1 MAESTAIDKSS
12 VVTVT
17 NPKTDAVAR
26 EKLTTARIGLLL
38 KAPFFG
44 QLATRMT
51 LTNADAW
58 CGTAATDGR
67 KFYYNSE
74 FVDKMPLKQ
83 LEFLV
88 GHEILHAVYDHM
100 GRRGDRQPRL
110 SNIAADYC
118 VNQDLIE
125 QRIGEKIS
133 VCPILF
139 DNKFKDMSYEEV
151 YDYLYQN
158 AKKINI
164 DQLEQMILD
173 DHLEEEDENGNGGSG
188 DDGDEQGGK
197 RPRLSKEERDA
208 IKDEIKGAVIAAA
221 QSAGAGNLPSGV
233 KRLLRD
239 LTEPVIGW
247 KELLQQQIQSKQAES
262 DPYTDQISDMEHQ
275 ALQTVSY
282 DHLNDLTRVQDH
294 QEFLLKLLTS
304 KDSFV
309 RKKII
314 DQNLSYLN
322 ARLTWYLDRIGLPHT
337 VKFQNDLS
345 VSIEE
350 LGRELDFDNLSRGE
364 RNRLILSMSWAFR
377 DVWESLYSPINIL
390 FIDEMIDSGLDT
402 QGVENALALLKKMT
416 RERNKSIWLVSHR
429 DELAGRVENILR
441 VVKENGFT
449 SYNTDVDIV

>member
-247 KELLQQQIQSKQAES
+247 KELLQQQIQSTIKN
-262 DPYTDQISDMEHQ
+262 DYTWARPSRKGWHMDAIMPG
-275 ALQTVSY
+275 
-282 DHLNDLTRVQDH
+282 
-294 QEFLLKLLTS
+294 LKP
-304 KDSFV
+304 
-309 RKKII
+309 
-314 DQNLSYLN
+314 
-322 ARLTWYLDRIGLPHT
+322 G
-337 VKFQNDLS
+337 
-345 VSIEE
+345 
-350 LGRELDFDNLSRGE
+350 
-364 RNRLILSMSWAFR
+364 
-377 DVWESLYSPINIL
+377 
-390 FIDEMIDSGLDT
+390 EMIDVCIAMDQSGSISEEDSKAFLGEIKGIMEAFDEYKITLWCFDT
-402 QGVENALALLKKMT
+402 EIYNVQTYTSDNIDDIMEYEPAGGGGTDFMANWEFMKENAIEPKKFIMFT
-416 RERNKSIWLVSHR
+416 DGMPFGEWGEEQYCETVWIIKGNPGCEPPWGIWAHYE
-429 DELAGRVENILR
+429 DAAKG
-441 VVKENGFT
+441 K
-449 SYNTDVDIV
+449 

>member
-247 KELLQQQIQSKQAES
+247 KELLQQQIQSTIKN
-262 DPYTDQISDMEHQ
+262 DYTWARPSRKGWHMDAIMPG
-275 ALQTVSY
+275 
-282 DHLNDLTRVQDH
+282 
-294 QEFLLKLLTS
+294 LKP
-304 KDSFV
+304 
-309 RKKII
+309 
-314 DQNLSYLN
+314 
-322 ARLTWYLDRIGLPHT
+322 G
-337 VKFQNDLS
+337 
-345 VSIEE
+345 
-350 LGRELDFDNLSRGE
+350 
-364 RNRLILSMSWAFR
+364 
-377 DVWESLYSPINIL
+377 
-390 FIDEMIDSGLDT
+390 EMIDVCIAMDQSGSISEEDSKAFLGEIKGIMEAFDEYKITLWCFDT
-402 QGVENALALLKKMT
+402 EIYNVQTYTSDNIDDIMEYEPAGGGGTDFMANWEFMKANAIEPKKFIMFT
-416 RERNKSIWLVSHR
+416 DGMPFGEWGEEQYCETVWIIKGNPGCEPPWGIWAHYE
-429 DELAGRVENILR
+429 DAAKG
-441 VVKENGFT
+441 K
-449 SYNTDVDIV
+449 